1 MPIVDDLKKTLAEF
15 PSVTA
20 NPEDLARLQQFFN
33 QMRDI
38 GIAKTREYD
47 IPRPD
52 TIGRVLVNTRRKA
65 T

>member
-1 MPIVDDLKKTLAEF
+1 MPIVHDLKKTLAEF
-15 PSVTA
+15 PSVTP

-52 TIGRVLVNTRRKA
+52 TIGRVLVNTRGKA